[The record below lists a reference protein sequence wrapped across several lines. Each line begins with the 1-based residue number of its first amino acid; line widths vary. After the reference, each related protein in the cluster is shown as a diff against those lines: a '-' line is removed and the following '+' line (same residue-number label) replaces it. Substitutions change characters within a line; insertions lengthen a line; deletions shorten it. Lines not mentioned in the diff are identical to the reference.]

1 MAFILRRRG
10 ETDIIK
16 RLEFRFKR
24 RFMNM
29 YGFIDDDNG
38 IIAEE
43 YPTSEY
49 KKFVDDETNVLESY
63 IEEMI
68 RLRAHSTLSTL
79 LGLYIYIEDTFRSN
93 GNYERYFEYT
103 DPDRKQEMIDDL
115 TYDKME
121 ELERINIFYKDSY
134 KKLLEKL

>member
-49 KKFVDDETNVLESY
+49 KKLVDDETNVLESY

-68 RLRAHSTLSTL
+68 RLRAHSTLL
-79 LGLYIYIEDTFRSN
+79 RLYIYRGYI
-93 GNYERYFEYT
+93 
-103 DPDRKQEMIDDL
+103 
-115 TYDKME
+115 
-121 ELERINIFYKDSY
+121 
-134 KKLLEKL
+134 